1 MQFNLSIFFE
11 FKAIKMIKRTKNS
24 ITFDKWKEAM
34 SKEIFLYNEDRNNI
48 LKRLYEMFCDDYD
61 EEESPTPKKKKR

>member
-1 MQFNLSIFFE
+1 MV
-11 FKAIKMIKRTKNS
+11 KRGKNS
-24 ITFDKWKEAM
+24 ITFEKWKEAM

-61 EEESPTPKKKKR
+61 EEEPPTPKKNKTKSFK